1 MVITFVAYLYKMKR
15 LHLFFLLFAS
25 SLAHAQS
32 SSTLNDYE
40 VTIDSLK
47 NAISTSKSDSL
58 RCIMNYRLAYIY
70 TKNVDKKELGKIH
83 LKKANELVK
92 NNSYLKDLS
101 CYYNSLFFSLTK
113 ENLQKFRKAD
123 EALKKYNSREIY
135 ILRSKILFNIGLLY
149 QRENEPLQT
158 IEVLVK
164 EAIPVAKKS
173 KDSQELSNL
182 YKLIAVVFY
191 NNEDIAK
198 TKYYLDLS
206 ISTLE
211 QGKSKK
217 NRYNEDLI
225 ELYLFNVEVLSVQK
239 KTNEAFEYLQKAE
252 DLLKSY
258 PLKSLYIE
266 YYFAKGSLNQ
276 EIKNYEQ
283 AISDYDNGIKLSK
296 LNKDSALEQRFKLMK
311 YEVFILQ
318 NKIESAKDLLLD
330 VFKTGGMNIKDRAY
344 YSYELSKIYRK
355 LNDFE
360 KAYVYN
366 EQYIQLKDSLS
377 QMFEAEKIADIE
389 AKYNKLENENKIK
402 ELTIEKQATLLN
414 QRKNM
419 LFLLLLSFALIC
431 VLTVTYFIW
440 KNLKNQKKITAQKEI
455 NHFQKLNN
463 LKREKEIEIMQTMI
477 NVEEAERKRVARD
490 LHDSIG
496 SKLSALKIIFAN
508 TQNKNDYNDSRIN
521 TILETSI
528 AELRQISYNLV
539 PESLLK
545 LGLEKALGD
554 LCFTLRSDT
563 VSIEFHSYEIDN
575 SMPLTTQTNI
585 FRIVQELLNNALKHS
600 KATQILV
607 SCSQNGNRFYISIED
622 NGVGF
627 DISGIEE
634 NQGLGIKNIKSRIEL
649 LHGSLD
655 CESSS
660 GGTSYN
666 IELDV

>member
-1 MVITFVAYLYKMKR
+1 M
-15 LHLFFLLFAS
+15 
-25 SLAHAQS
+25 
-32 SSTLNDYE
+32 
-40 VTIDSLK
+40 
-47 NAISTSKSDSL
+47 
-58 RCIMNYRLAYIY
+58 
-70 TKNVDKKELGKIH
+70 GKIH
-83 LKKANELVK
+83 LKKGNELVK

-318 NKIESAKDLLLD
+318 NKIKSAKDLLLEI
-330 VFKTGGMNIKDRAY
+330 FKTDGMNIKDRAY

>member
-47 NAISTSKSDSL
+47 NAISTSKSESL

-318 NKIESAKDLLLD
+318 NKIKSAKDLLLEI
-330 VFKTGGMNIKDRAY
+330 FKTDGMNIKDRAY

>member
-101 CYYNSLFFSLTK
+101 YYYNSLFFSLTK

-283 AISDYDNGIKLSK
+283 AISDYDNGVRLSQ

-554 LCFTLRSDT
+554 LCFTLRSDI

-627 DISGIEE
+627 DISVIEE

>member
-70 TKNVDKKELGKIH
+70 TKNVDKKELGRIH

-283 AISDYDNGIKLSK
+283 AISDYDNGVRLSQ

-419 LFLLLLSFALIC
+419 LFLLLLSFALVC
-431 VLTVTYFIW
+431 VLIFAYFIW

-554 LCFTLRSDT
+554 LCFTLRSDI

-627 DISGIEE
+627 DISGIGE

>member
-58 RCIMNYRLAYIY
+58 CCIMNYRLAYIY

-123 EALKKYNSREIY
+123 EALKKYHSREIY

-211 QGKSKK
+211 HGKSKK

-283 AISDYDNGIKLSK
+283 AISDYDNGVRLSQ

-377 QMFEAEKIADIE
+377 HMFEAEKIADIE
-389 AKYNKLENENKIK
+389 ARYNKLENENKIK

>member
-283 AISDYDNGIKLSK
+283 AISDYDNGVRLSQ

-419 LFLLLLSFALIC
+419 LFLLLLSFALVC
-431 VLTVTYFIW
+431 VLIFAYFIW

-627 DISGIEE
+627 DISAIEE

>member
-1 MVITFVAYLYKMKR
+1 MAYLYKMKR

-113 ENLQKFRKAD
+113 ENLQEFRKAD

-318 NKIESAKDLLLD
+318 NKIESAKDLLLEI
-330 VFKTGGMNIKDRAY
+330 FKTDGMNIKDRAY

-377 QMFEAEKIADIE
+377 HMFEAEKIADIE

-627 DISGIEE
+627 DISAIEE

>member
-101 CYYNSLFFSLTK
+101 YYYNSLFFSLTK

-283 AISDYDNGIKLSK
+283 AISDYDNGVRLSQ

-389 AKYNKLENENKIK
+389 ARYNKLENENKIK

-419 LFLLLLSFALIC
+419 LFLLLLSFALVC
-431 VLTVTYFIW
+431 VLIFAYFIW

>member
-283 AISDYDNGIKLSK
+283 AISDYDNGVRLSQ

-377 QMFEAEKIADIE
+377 HMFEAEKIADIE

-419 LFLLLLSFALIC
+419 LFLLLLSFALVC
-431 VLTVTYFIW
+431 VLIFAYFIW

-554 LCFTLRSDT
+554 LCFTLRSDI

>member
-101 CYYNSLFFSLTK
+101 YYYNSLFFSLTK

-283 AISDYDNGIKLSK
+283 AISDYDKGVRLSQ

-554 LCFTLRSDT
+554 LCFTLRSDI

>member
-101 CYYNSLFFSLTK
+101 YYYNSLFFSLTK

-283 AISDYDNGIKLSK
+283 AISDYDNGVRLSQ

>member
-101 CYYNSLFFSLTK
+101 YYYNSLFFSLTK

-389 AKYNKLENENKIK
+389 ARYNKLENENKIK

-440 KNLKNQKKITAQKEI
+440 KNLKSQKKITAQKEI

-627 DISGIEE
+627 DISEIEE

>member
-1 MVITFVAYLYKMKR
+1 MKR

-58 RCIMNYRLAYIY
+58 RCIMNYRLAYIC

-83 LKKANELVK
+83 LKKGNELVK

-318 NKIESAKDLLLD
+318 NKIKSAKDLLLEI
-330 VFKTGGMNIKDRAY
+330 FKTDGMNIKDRAY

>member
-101 CYYNSLFFSLTK
+101 YYYNSLFFSLTK

-123 EALKKYNSREIY
+123 EALKKYNSREIC

-330 VFKTGGMNIKDRAY
+330 IFKTGGMNIKDRAY

-554 LCFTLRSDT
+554 LCFTLRSDI

>member
-101 CYYNSLFFSLTK
+101 YYYNSLFFSLTK

-283 AISDYDNGIKLSK
+283 AISDYDNGVRLSQ

-389 AKYNKLENENKIK
+389 VKYNKLENENKIK

-627 DISGIEE
+627 NISEIEE

>member
-1 MVITFVAYLYKMKR
+1 
-15 LHLFFLLFAS
+15 
-25 SLAHAQS
+25 
-32 SSTLNDYE
+32 
-40 VTIDSLK
+40 
-47 NAISTSKSDSL
+47 
-58 RCIMNYRLAYIY
+58 
-70 TKNVDKKELGKIH
+70 
-83 LKKANELVK
+83 
-92 NNSYLKDLS
+92 
-101 CYYNSLFFSLTK
+101 
-113 ENLQKFRKAD
+113 
-123 EALKKYNSREIY
+123 
-135 ILRSKILFNIGLLY
+135 
-149 QRENEPLQT
+149 
-158 IEVLVK
+158 
-164 EAIPVAKKS
+164 
-173 KDSQELSNL
+173 
-182 YKLIAVVFY
+182 
-191 NNEDIAK
+191 
-198 TKYYLDLS
+198 
-206 ISTLE
+206 
-211 QGKSKK
+211 
-217 NRYNEDLI
+217 
-225 ELYLFNVEVLSVQK
+225 
-239 KTNEAFEYLQKAE
+239 
-252 DLLKSY
+252 
-258 PLKSLYIE
+258 
-266 YYFAKGSLNQ
+266 
-276 EIKNYEQ
+276 
-283 AISDYDNGIKLSK
+283 
-296 LNKDSALEQRFKLMK
+296 
-311 YEVFILQ
+311 
-318 NKIESAKDLLLD
+318 
-330 VFKTGGMNIKDRAY
+330 
-344 YSYELSKIYRK
+344 
-355 LNDFE
+355 
-360 KAYVYN
+360 
-366 EQYIQLKDSLS
+366 
-377 QMFEAEKIADIE
+377 
-389 AKYNKLENENKIK
+389 
-402 ELTIEKQATLLN
+402 
-414 QRKNM
+414 
-419 LFLLLLSFALIC
+419 
-431 VLTVTYFIW
+431 
-440 KNLKNQKKITAQKEI
+440 
-455 NHFQKLNN
+455 
-463 LKREKEIEIMQTMI
+463 MQTMI

>member
-58 RCIMNYRLAYIY
+58 SCIMNYRLAYIY

-101 CYYNSLFFSLTK
+101 YYYNSLFFSLTK

-182 YKLIAVVFY
+182 YKLIAVIFY

-283 AISDYDNGIKLSK
+283 AISDYDNGVRLSQ

-627 DISGIEE
+627 NISEIEE

>member
-101 CYYNSLFFSLTK
+101 YYYNSLFFSLTK

-649 LHGSLD
+649 LHGSFD

>member
-1 MVITFVAYLYKMKR
+1 MVVTFVAYLYKMKR
-15 LHLFFLLFAS
+15 LHLVFLLFATC
-25 SLAHAQS
+25 LGHAQNN
-32 SSTLNDYE
+32 STLNDYE

-101 CYYNSLFFSLTK
+101 YYYNSLFFSLTK

-206 ISTLE
+206 INTLE

-419 LFLLLLSFALIC
+419 LFLLLLSFALVC
-431 VLTVTYFIW
+431 VLIFAYFIW

>member
-101 CYYNSLFFSLTK
+101 YYYNSLFFSLTK

-283 AISDYDNGIKLSK
+283 AISDYDNGVRLSQ

-389 AKYNKLENENKIK
+389 ARYNKLENENKIK

-627 DISGIEE
+627 NISEIEE

>member
-25 SLAHAQS
+25 SLTHAQS

-101 CYYNSLFFSLTK
+101 YYYNSLFFSLTK

-173 KDSQELSNL
+173 KNSQELSNL

-318 NKIESAKDLLLD
+318 NKIESAKDLLLEI
-330 VFKTGGMNIKDRAY
+330 FKTDGMNIKDRAY

-377 QMFEAEKIADIE
+377 HMFEAEKIADIE
-389 AKYNKLENENKIK
+389 ARYNKLENENKIK

-419 LFLLLLSFALIC
+419 LFLLLLSFALVC
-431 VLTVTYFIW
+431 VLIFAYFIW

-627 DISGIEE
+627 DISGVEE

>member
-101 CYYNSLFFSLTK
+101 YYYNSLFFSLTK

>member
-47 NAISTSKSDSL
+47 NAISTCKSDSL

-101 CYYNSLFFSLTK
+101 YYYNSLFFSLTK

-318 NKIESAKDLLLD
+318 NKIKSAKDLLLEI
-330 VFKTGGMNIKDRAY
+330 FKTDGMNIKDRAY

-377 QMFEAEKIADIE
+377 HMFEAEKIADIE
-389 AKYNKLENENKIK
+389 ARYNKLENENKIK

-419 LFLLLLSFALIC
+419 LFLLLLSFALVC
-431 VLTVTYFIW
+431 VLIFAYFIW

>member
-101 CYYNSLFFSLTK
+101 YYYNSLFFSLTK

-123 EALKKYNSREIY
+123 EALKKYNSWEIY

-607 SCSQNGNRFYISIED
+607 SCSQNGNWFYISIED

-649 LHGSLD
+649 LHGSFD

>member
-101 CYYNSLFFSLTK
+101 YYYNSLFFSLTK

-283 AISDYDNGIKLSK
+283 AISDYDNGVRLSQ

-649 LHGSLD
+649 LHGSFD

>member
-101 CYYNSLFFSLTK
+101 YYYNSLFFSLTK

-283 AISDYDNGIKLSK
+283 AISDYDNGVRLSQ

-627 DISGIEE
+627 NISEIEE

>member
-283 AISDYDNGIKLSK
+283 AISDYDNGVRLSQ

-419 LFLLLLSFALIC
+419 LFLLLLSFALVC
-431 VLTVTYFIW
+431 VLIFAYFIW

-627 DISGIEE
+627 DISEIEE

-649 LHGSLD
+649 LHGSFD

>member
-101 CYYNSLFFSLTK
+101 YYYNSLFFSLTK

-283 AISDYDNGIKLSK
+283 AISDYDNGVRLSQ

-389 AKYNKLENENKIK
+389 ARYNKLENENKIK

-666 IELDV
+666 IELEV

>member
-211 QGKSKK
+211 HGKSKK

-283 AISDYDNGIKLSK
+283 AISDYDNGVRLSQ

-377 QMFEAEKIADIE
+377 HMFEAEKIADIE

-634 NQGLGIKNIKSRIEL
+634 NPGLGIKNIKSRIEL

>member
-101 CYYNSLFFSLTK
+101 YYYNSLFFSLTK

-283 AISDYDNGIKLSK
+283 AISDYDNGVKLSK

-377 QMFEAEKIADIE
+377 HMFEAEKIADIE

-649 LHGSLD
+649 LHGSFD